1 MRYFV
6 QGLRSEV
13 RKAVLMKQPKSF
25 REAENMAPLACSVGN
40 TMNTSRGNSVAAQ
53 IGNLSQTVK
62 SLLSAGVIPNSR
74 PSTDDKKLL
83 TVIEQNNA
91 LLANLSTALAGK
103 PSEPLE
109 NCRVKFASQN
119 NGSATVAALAN
130 SQNEQVFIGKSDFQE
145 LKDLLLDKIDSQNRH
160 FDARI
165 RGLARRSQGQHEE
178 IPRQWTRVGQ
188 PRCFTWGQT
197 GHLAINYP
205 ERRDPSPQPFP
216 QESYPARRSNYQ
228 PYSSY
233 NQQRD
238 NYRNSPQQHRHDL
251 NLAALDEHLANEG
264 FVAELERT
272 TSNRISTDSQE
283 PLHKES
289 KIIQNTSVNIYSS
302 EAVMFSKRRSR
313 NSENLLRRLTPLCPP
328 PFSGKGKQTFQYVKP
343 RAKRET
349 QPHLGDLPEPART
362 PENNVENIQ

>member
-1 MRYFV
+1 M
-6 QGLRSEV
+6 LS
-13 RKAVLMKQPKSF
+13 
-25 REAENMAPLACSVGN
+25 PL
-40 TMNTSRGNSVAAQ
+40 
-53 IGNLSQTVK
+53 QTTK
-62 SLLSAGVIPNSR
+62 E
-74 PSTDDKKLL
+74 LL

-165 RGLARRSQGQHEE
+165 RGLARRSQGQREE
-178 IPRQWTRVGQ
+178 IPRQRTRVGQ
-188 PRCFTWGQT
+188 PRCFTCGKT
-197 GHLAINYP
+197 GHFAFNCP

-238 NYRNSPQQHRHDL
+238 DYRNLPQ
-251 NLAALDEHLANEG
+251 
-264 FVAELERT
+264 
-272 TSNRISTDSQE
+272 
-283 PLHKES
+283 
-289 KIIQNTSVNIYSS
+289 
-302 EAVMFSKRRSR
+302 
-313 NSENLLRRLTPLCPP
+313 
-328 PFSGKGKQTFQYVKP
+328 
-343 RAKRET
+343 
-349 QPHLGDLPEPART
+349 
-362 PENNVENIQ
+362 